1 MGVVVQLKDVLNT
14 IFEAKE
20 PDNAGIAWYARV
32 YGGSFAGILAL
43 GFLLAVSLV
52 FSTVLTAFTSWISAS
67 TSEAI
72 LPKVINF

>member
-1 MGVVVQLKDVLNT
+1 MGGVVQLKDVLNT

-43 GFLLAVSLV
+43 G
-52 FSTVLTAFTSWISAS
+52 AS

-72 LPKVINF
+72 LLKVINF